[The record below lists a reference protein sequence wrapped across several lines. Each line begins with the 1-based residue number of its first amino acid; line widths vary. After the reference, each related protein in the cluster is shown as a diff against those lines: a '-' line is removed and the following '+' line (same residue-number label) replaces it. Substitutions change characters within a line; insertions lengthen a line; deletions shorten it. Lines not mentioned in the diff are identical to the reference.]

1 MKEMSHKIQILSI
14 THLAQVASKGDY
26 HFKVVKASDNG
37 KSTTSIVE
45 LSDKERV
52 SEIASMIS
60 GKKITNS
67 ALNQAEELLK

>member
-1 MKEMSHKIQILSI
+1 MKEMSKKIQILSI

-45 LSDKERV
+45 LSDKEL
-52 SEIASMIS
+52 SLIHI
-60 GKKITNS
+60 
-67 ALNQAEELLK
+67 